1 MWSYG
6 ELPIPRPPL
15 IYLSYK
21 MKIRISLLFIFL
33 IPILIGIGFSQPQFI
48 TRGNVGQPLYTFTV
62 TGSGIGTGTITS
74 DVYGI
79 NCTST
84 AGVESGACS
93 VTIPMGTTVT
103 LTATPD
109 GSSVF
114 AGWTGSG
121 CVGVGTCSI
130 LIDGSKSVN
139 AEFVV
144 MPSGGLLT
152 AWYRLNE
159 GSGSTVYNY
168 APASAQKLPD
178 LPVINFGNF
187 WTLRPGFGSANS
199 ANKNYCRWINAA
211 SVLTTS
217 TIGYRGSFIFITGA
231 DFPYPTI
238 FNHNNSTAD
247 TAGASNYISYDTGIL
262 NISIQFNGTSSVL
275 VLSAPQNGHWWFI
288 FNARSGTKFRTY
300 AVKDT
305 GVLITGGETGTWTD
319 QQIKQVRFFRYYDSA
334 NTRYNHFYGSA
345 GDTFQYRGVTLF
357 LSDWRI
363 IYETFR
369 SRYGMA
375 APSGW

>member
-1 MWSYG
+1 
-6 ELPIPRPPL
+6 
-15 IYLSYK
+15 
-21 MKIRISLLFIFL
+21 MKIRISLLSIFL
-33 IPILIGIGFSQPQFI
+33 IPIFIGIGFSQPQFI

-62 TGSGIGTGTITS
+62 TGSGIGTGTIIS

-79 NCTST
+79 NCIST

-130 LIDGSKSVN
+130 LINGSKSVN

-144 MPSGGLLT
+144 IPSGGFLT

-159 GSGSTVYNY
+159 GSGSTVFNY

-178 LPVINFGNF
+178 LDVVDFGNF
-187 WTLRPGFGSANS
+187 WTLMSGFGSAN
-199 ANKNYCRWINAA
+199 AVNKNYCIWEDAA
-211 SVLTTS
+211 SVLNTTTTACRGMFFYFTGTDHLHPLPYNNGTCLTEPCDSGDYVSVSQAAPFNSGVSIGGGGENTAS
-217 TIGYRGSFIFITGA
+217 TSPRNQWWFVFSVKGTANNKFKTHVVRNDGVLFITGA
-231 DFPYPTI
+231 PERTI
-238 FNHNNSTAD
+238 ITNTA
-247 TAGASNYISYDTGIL
+247 I
-262 NISIQFNGTSSVL
+262 
-275 VLSAPQNGHWWFI
+275 
-288 FNARSGTKFRTY
+288 RR
-300 AVKDT
+300 
-305 GVLITGGETGTWTD
+305 
-319 QQIKQVRFFRYYDSA
+319 VRFFRYFDSV
-334 NTRYNHFYGSA
+334 NGFFTHFYGSA
-345 GDTFQYRGVTLF
+345 GDTFQYRGANLV